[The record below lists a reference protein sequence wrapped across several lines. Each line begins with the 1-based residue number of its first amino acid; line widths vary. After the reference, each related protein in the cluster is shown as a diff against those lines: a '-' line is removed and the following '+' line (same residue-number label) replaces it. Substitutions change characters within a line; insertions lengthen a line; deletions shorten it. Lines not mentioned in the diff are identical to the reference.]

1 MKQDRKKRSRVSK
14 LTDTNTPFARLLLVP
29 SLAGVLVFFIIPFM
43 IVIWYSFL
51 DNPIN
56 KDFVFL
62 RNYQVLFK
70 NNAFITAA
78 KNTLILSA
86 VAVPLAVVAGSGK
99 PAGFQDTG
107 KKYVPNIFPLP
118 HDGSRGFRRADMA
131 GSV

>member
-14 LTDTNTPFARLLLVP
+14 LTDTNTPFARLSLVP

-43 IVIWYSFL
+43 IVIWYSIL

-78 KNTLILSA
+78 KT
-86 VAVPLAVVAGSGK
+86 
-99 PAGFQDTG
+99 
-107 KKYVPNIFPLP
+107 
-118 HDGSRGFRRADMA
+118 H
-131 GSV
+131 

>member
-86 VAVPLAVVAGSGK
+86 VAVPLAVCCRWVWQACWIPRYREKVCSEHFSSA
-99 PAGFQDTG
+99 P
-107 KKYVPNIFPLP
+107 
-118 HDGSRGFRRADMA
+118 
-131 GSV
+131 

>member
-62 RNYQVLFK
+62 RKYQCVFCRSDKGVVFEKHLIISQENK
-70 NNAFITAA
+70 VFIYG
-78 KNTLILSA
+78 I
-86 VAVPLAVVAGSGK
+86 
-99 PAGFQDTG
+99 
-107 KKYVPNIFPLP
+107 IEE
-118 HDGSRGFRRADMA
+118 
-131 GSV
+131 